1 MKTLK
6 SAYNI
11 LLGTLA
17 VAAMTACSDPA
28 SPSEEMSA
36 SLTILREER
45 IDNPA
50 EGILPFTPTLRV
62 EKGEI
67 EILGQLRTPTPC
79 YELSTSL
86 LNASNVVTL
95 TVTAKEAP
103 TDTAGACAQVLVVRD
118 YGAAI
123 RHVPAGEYLV
133 RVAHIIG
140 DRGSPDIVLEQRV
153 AVP

>member
-1 MKTLK
+1 MNTLK

-11 LLGTLA
+11 LLGTLV

-28 SPSEEMSA
+28 SPREEMSA

-45 IDNPA
+45 ITNPG

-62 EKGEI
+62 GKGEV
-67 EILGQLRTPTPC
+67 EILGQVRTPTPC

-86 LNASNVVTL
+86 LNTSNVITL
-95 TVTAKEAP
+95 TVTAKS
-103 TDTAGACAQVLVVRD
+103 TLTAGGVCTQVLVVRD
-118 YGAAI
+118 YGVAI
-123 RHVPAGEYLV
+123 RHIPAGEYTV
-133 RVAHIIG
+133 RVVHITDENPMPG
-140 DRGSPDIVLEQRV
+140 IVLEQRV